1 MNTAVAVPGF
11 ADSFWTPDYATG
23 IHTLFTKLH
32 QGIVEN
38 QQILTMAQMRAEAER
53 VYAAQLGAIAPA
65 IARKTGGFE
74 RDDGASVRKAFDC
87 MQKQMVEEQTI
98 HQKISSSI
106 QQLVIQ
112 EFSRWASEHEARVV
126 TCEKALNSRL
136 KEYAKQCDEVSS
148 LNEKYLSKCRQIH
161 DREQQELFAFQE
173 PESATA
179 SPKHK
184 QLKAPTIVLPD
195 PLDEDPEPVELGD
208 IVYSPEQLKQ
218 LLKHMLETIPM
229 GEVKV
234 RLLGTYLNTSL
245 GSDIVEYL
253 QKHLG
258 ASSLS
263 YAERIGQDMADNGFI
278 TSIGAMGPNP
288 LINTTFTG
296 SSRSTYQWDKR
307 VFQMTGVPEKK
318 KPLTRS
324 ATTLSRTST
333 GTGSDDSPVD
343 SPTLTERFAAWNP
356 LRNQLTDETPME
368 ILKRQADEANER
380 YKHAVKHLD
389 AIRCKLEEE
398 MFHTMKFMQQCEL
411 HRLEGIKTVVIDFS
425 STISNVI
432 PSLQSTMD
440 RIVLHHEAMQPQ
452 GDLRYMLENYR
463 TGSFCPKV
471 AVYES
476 GSKSTEEQ
484 TFGVDLE
491 TLTAAEGKKRVP
503 VLVTGI
509 LTYLDRHYLD
519 LEGDDARRAIW
530 LRDVPLTETHK
541 LRAKLNRG
549 RSGPIVKI
557 DDEVETIGEKLQE
570 FEMPVVAS
578 VLRLY
583 LLELPD
589 SIVSSKLY
597 EIFRT
602 IYTTTRD
609 TSDENRIRVLQSTL
623 GQLPLPYIATLDA
636 ITTHFWRLVDLTI
649 PENDQFS
656 TREEIYISALASTL
670 APCILRPRVQN
681 HLSMDEK
688 HSHRLVRDLI
698 VNQKQIFG
706 ELRRLSS
713 KSSSTASRP
722 RAISTDES
730 NRRANMEERNRAIAS
745 RARATSPAPSPRHR
759 RDRSVGSSGST
770 RFPVSVSGATT
781 SERKP
786 VRQSLEVPDPSPAP
800 IDIAHN
806 NTNGSSEGTPAT
818 AEDTNASADAP
829 TTDRA
834 ATPPSA
840 TTTTPASAVPSSVT
854 NEVKKTGSLSRS
866 SRYSHITGIKRD
878 EGDNSATDVPPKPVG
893 VTLEDKP
900 IDD

>member
-1 MNTAVAVPGF
+1 MPEF
-11 ADSFWTPDYATG
+11 ADSFWSPDYASG
-23 IHTLFTKLH
+23 VHTLFTKLH

-65 IARKTGGFE
+65 IDRKTGGFD
-74 RDDGASVRKAFDC
+74 RDDGASVRKAFEC
-87 MQKQMVEEQTI
+87 MRKQMVEEQSI
-98 HQKISSSI
+98 HHKISTSI

-112 EFSRWASEHEARVV
+112 EFSRWASDHETRVL
-126 TCEKALNSRL
+126 TYEKALTSRL
-136 KEYAKQCDEVSS
+136 KEYSKQCEEVSN
-148 LNEKYLSKCRQIH
+148 LNEKYLSRCRQIH

-184 QLKAPTIVLPD
+184 QLTLKAPTIVLPD
-195 PLDEDPEPVELGD
+195 PADEDPEPVELGD
-208 IVYSPEQLKQ
+208 LIYSPEQLKPV
-218 LLKHMLETIPM
+218 LKHMLETIPM

-263 YAERIGQDMADNGFI
+263 YAERIGQDMADHGFI

-288 LINTTFTG
+288 LVSTTFTG
-296 SSRSTYQWDKR
+296 SSRSNYQWEKR

-318 KPLTRS
+318 PLSRS
-324 ATTLSRTST
+324 GTSLSRTST
-333 GTGSDDSPVD
+333 GTGSDDTPID

-356 LRNQLTDETPME
+356 LKNQLTDETPME
-368 ILKRQADEANER
+368 ILKRQADEADER

-389 AIRCKLEEE
+389 AIRCRLEEE
-398 MFHTMKFMQQCEL
+398 MLHTMKFMQQCEL

-432 PSLQSTMD
+432 PSLKSTMD
-440 RIVLHHEAMQPQ
+440 TIVLHHEAMQPQ

-471 AVYES
+471 VVYES
-476 GSKSTEEQ
+476 GSKSTQEQ

-503 VLVTGI
+503 ILVTGI
-509 LTYLDRHYLD
+509 LTYLDKHYLD

-530 LRDVPLTETHK
+530 LRDVPLAETHK
-541 LRAKLNRG
+541 LRARLNKG
-549 RSGPIVKI
+549 RSGPVVKV
-557 DDEVETIGEKLQE
+557 DDEVEAIGEKLKE

-649 PENDQFS
+649 PEKDQFS
-656 TREEIYISALASTL
+656 TREEIYISALAPGL

-681 HLSMDEK
+681 HLTMDER

-713 KSSSTASRP
+713 KSSSAAAQRP

-745 RARATSPAPSPRHR
+745 RARGTSPAPSPRHR

-770 RFPVSVSGATT
+770 RFPVSVPGSTP

-786 VRQSLEVPDPSPAP
+786 
-800 IDIAHN
+800 
-806 NTNGSSEGTPAT
+806 
-818 AEDTNASADAP
+818 
-829 TTDRA
+829 
-834 ATPPSA
+834 
-840 TTTTPASAVPSSVT
+840 
-854 NEVKKTGSLSRS
+854 
-866 SRYSHITGIKRD
+866 
-878 EGDNSATDVPPKPVG
+878 
-893 VTLEDKP
+893 
-900 IDD
+900 

>member
-1 MNTAVAVPGF
+1 
-11 ADSFWTPDYATG
+11 
-23 IHTLFTKLH
+23 
-32 QGIVEN
+32 
-38 QQILTMAQMRAEAER
+38 
-53 VYAAQLGAIAPA
+53 
-65 IARKTGGFE
+65 
-74 RDDGASVRKAFDC
+74 
-87 MQKQMVEEQTI
+87 MQKQMVEEQAI

-126 TCEKALNSRL
+126 TCEKALNLRL

-288 LINTTFTG
+288 LVNTTFTG

-324 ATTLSRTST
+324 GTTLSRTST

-476 GSKSTEEQ
+476 GSKSTEGELLFYLFSRNSRKANRHLAEQ

-509 LTYLDRHYLD
+509 LTYLDR
-519 LEGDDARRAIW
+519 RKC
-530 LRDVPLTETHK
+530 PMSMMQSFKT
-541 LRAKLNRG
+541 
-549 RSGPIVKI
+549 
-557 DDEVETIGEKLQE
+557 
-570 FEMPVVAS
+570 
-578 VLRLY
+578 RLWT
-583 LLELPD
+583 
-589 SIVSSKLY
+589 K
-597 EIFRT
+597 
-602 IYTTTRD
+602 
-609 TSDENRIRVLQSTL
+609 
-623 GQLPLPYIATLDA
+623 
-636 ITTHFWRLVDLTI
+636 
-649 PENDQFS
+649 
-656 TREEIYISALASTL
+656 
-670 APCILRPRVQN
+670 
-681 HLSMDEK
+681 
-688 HSHRLVRDLI
+688 
-698 VNQKQIFG
+698 
-706 ELRRLSS
+706 
-713 KSSSTASRP
+713 
-722 RAISTDES
+722 
-730 NRRANMEERNRAIAS
+730 
-745 RARATSPAPSPRHR
+745 
-759 RDRSVGSSGST
+759 
-770 RFPVSVSGATT
+770 
-781 SERKP
+781 
-786 VRQSLEVPDPSPAP
+786 
-800 IDIAHN
+800 
-806 NTNGSSEGTPAT
+806 
-818 AEDTNASADAP
+818 
-829 TTDRA
+829 
-834 ATPPSA
+834 
-840 TTTTPASAVPSSVT
+840 
-854 NEVKKTGSLSRS
+854 
-866 SRYSHITGIKRD
+866 RY
-878 EGDNSATDVPPKPVG
+878 
-893 VTLEDKP
+893 
-900 IDD
+900 

>member
-1 MNTAVAVPGF
+1 MAMPGF
-11 ADSFWTPDYATG
+11 TDSFWTPDYASG

-65 IARKTGGFE
+65 IDRKTGGFD
-74 RDDGASVRKAFDC
+74 RDDGASVRKAFEC
-87 MQKQMVEEQTI
+87 MRKQMVEEQAI

-126 TCEKALNSRL
+126 TCEKALTSRL
-136 KEYAKQCDEVSS
+136 KEYSKQCDEVSS

-161 DREQQELFAFQE
+161 DREQQDLFAFQE

-184 QLKAPTIVLPD
+184 QLTLKAPTIVLPD

-208 IVYSPEQLKQ
+208 HVYSPEQLKPV
-218 LLKHMLETIPM
+218 LKHMLETIPM

-234 RLLGTYLNTSL
+234 RLLGTYYNTSL

-288 LINTTFTG
+288 LVNTTFTG

-324 ATTLSRTST
+324 GTTLSRTST
-333 GTGSDDSPVD
+333 GMGSDDTPID

-356 LRNQLTDETPME
+356 LRNQLSDETPME

-380 YKHAVKHLD
+380 YKHGVRQLD
-389 AIRCKLEEE
+389 ALRCKLEEE
-398 MFHTMKFMQQCEL
+398 MFQTMKFMQQCEL

-440 RIVLHHEAMQPQ
+440 RIVLHHEAMQPL

-471 AVYES
+471 VVYES

-503 VLVTGI
+503 ILVTGI
-509 LTYLDRHYLD
+509 LTYLDKHYLD

-530 LRDVPLTETHK
+530 LRDVPLSETHK

-549 RSGPIVKI
+549 RSGPVVKV
-557 DDEVETIGEKLQE
+557 DDEVEAIGEMLQE

-609 TSDENRIRVLQSTL
+609 TSNENRIRVLQSTL

-649 PENDQFS
+649 PEQDQFS
-656 TREEIYISALASTL
+656 TREEIYISALASSL

-698 VNQKQIFG
+698 VHQKQIFG

-713 KSSSTASRP
+713 KSSSAASQRP

-730 NRRANMEERNRAIAS
+730 NRRANMEERNRAIAN
-745 RARATSPAPSPRHR
+745 RARGTSPAPSPRHR

-770 RFPVSVSGATT
+770 RFPVSVSGVTT

-786 VRQSLEVPDPSPAP
+786 VRHSLEVPDATPTDTTNP
-800 IDIAHN
+800 H
-806 NTNGSSEGTPAT
+806 TNGTS
-818 AEDTNASADAP
+818 EDTSAATESAAALADAP
-829 TTDRA
+829 STDRA
-834 ATPPSA
+834 STPPN
-840 TTTTPASAVPSSVT
+840 TTTTITASAVPSSIT
-854 NEVKKTGSLSRS
+854 GEVQMTGSLSRS
-866 SRYSHITGIKRD
+866 SRYSHITGIKREEAD
-878 EGDNSATDVPPKPVG
+878 STASDVPAPKPVG